1 MQKSWMGDIPNTHV
15 RDYQRKKV
23 YDAEDS
29 CMFWGDTQ
37 VLTYAAASYT
47 DLTLPTIYSM

>member
-15 RDYQRKKV
+15 RDYQRKRL

-29 CMFWGDTQ
+29 AQ
-37 VLTYAAASYT
+37 
-47 DLTLPTIYSM
+47 DLIIEDSEVDFEKPKSVGWSV